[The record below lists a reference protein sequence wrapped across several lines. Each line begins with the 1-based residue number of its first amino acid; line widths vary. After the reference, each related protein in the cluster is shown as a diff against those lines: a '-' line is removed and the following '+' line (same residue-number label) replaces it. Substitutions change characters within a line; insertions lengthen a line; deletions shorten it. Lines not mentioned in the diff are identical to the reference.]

1 MVHLPA
7 LPGSPNYSGK
17 ISDILKFAQSEAKTL
32 EKCGFH
38 GVLCENLGDAPY
50 FPDNVPAET
59 LAALAIVTDRIRN
72 STKLPVGVNVLR
84 NDACSAMAI
93 AAAARLSFIRVNV
106 LTGAAVTDQGL
117 LQGQAHHLLRL
128 RQNLYAQNVAIFADL
143 RVKHAAPLVQRD
155 LGQEIEEYFERAGCT
170 AIIVSGSGSGKPVE
184 VEFLREVR
192 RLSPHR
198 TILIG
203 SGLSAANAAEMLA
216 LADGA
221 IAGTAIKLE
230 GKIQNAI
237 DKKRAEELARICR
250 SCKRASD

>member
-17 ISDILKFAQSEAKTL
+17 FNDILKFALGEARTL

-59 LAALAIVTDRIRN
+59 IAALAIIADRIRS

-84 NDACSAMAI
+84 NDARAAMAI
-93 AAAARLSFIRVNV
+93 AATGQLSFIRVNV

-128 RQNLYAQNVAIFADL
+128 RKNLHAQNVAILADL
-143 RVKHAAPLVQRD
+143 RVKHAAPLVERD

-170 AIIVSGSGSGKPVE
+170 ALIVSGSGSGKPVDL
-184 VEFLREVR
+184 VFLREIR
-192 RLSPHR
+192 RLVPHR
-198 TILIG
+198 PLLIG
-203 SGLSAANAAEMLA
+203 SGLNALNAAEMLA
-216 LADGA
+216 FADGA
-221 IAGTAIKLE
+221 IAGTSIKIE
-230 GKIQNAI
+230 SKIQNAI
-237 DKKRAEELARICR
+237 DKRRADELAKTCR
-250 SCKRASD
+250 SCKRTS